1 MNIPSRPSK
10 GSPPRRAALHE
21 RSDSHTNER
30 TSPTLRVIGDPQ
42 AQIHASSPFPTK
54 PSQILSPKGYNGQGS
69 TFGAG
74 IGASNSGQQYSV
86 TENDDEDP
94 LDTAMSYP
102 QRQSRSAGTKDAFDI
117 PTLGTTPRPDTSTS
131 PFRMDEGTEHNTSRL
146 SDDIVLLPSVSPGFQ
161 SSELYGIAHQRDAL
175 RQPASK
181 DSDGSLSSS
190 NSTGTVIVK
199 RNRDGMKH
207 AFYSAFPNTARPGSS
222 KSDLALSTPQK
233 AVTSDAQGRDAPVS
247 PISPSSPVS
256 SGYAMPQEGRI
267 SSVPLYANLH
277 ASSRNSVNLQY
288 PVIRPPSASA
298 SWYVQF
304 CNCCFFW
311 SSYWFARLYSH
322 EHEVELGPRH
332 PTNVCQVKYM
342 FWVNLSSIG
351 IECEGLWGLQ
361 NMIMWHIKLAQH
373 VV

>member
-1 MNIPSRPSK
+1 MNIPPRPSK

-30 TSPTLRVIGDPQ
+30 ASPTLRVIGDPQ

-69 TFGAG
+69 TFGPG
-74 IGASNSGQQYSV
+74 VGASNSGQQYSV
-86 TENDDEDP
+86 TEHDYEDP
-94 LDTAMSYP
+94 LDTATSHP
-102 QRQSRSAGTKDAFDI
+102 QQQSGIAGTKDAFA
-117 PTLGTTPRPDTSTS
+117 PTYGTTPRYDTSIS
-131 PFRMDEGTEHNTSRL
+131 FLKMDEGTEDKTSRL
-146 SDDIVLLPSVSPGFQ
+146 SDDIVQLPSVSPGFQ
-161 SSELYGIAHQRDAL
+161 SSELYGIAEQRDAL

-207 AFYSAFPNTARPGSS
+207 ASYSAFPNTARPGSS
-222 KSDLALSTPQK
+222 KSDLSLSTPQK
-233 AVTSDAQGRDAPVS
+233 ALTSNAQRGDAPVS

-256 SGYAMPQEGRI
+256 PGNAMPREGRI

-277 ASSRNSVNLQY
+277 PSSQNSVNLQY

-304 CNCCFFW
+304 CGCFFFGW
-311 SSYWFARLYSH
+311 PS
-322 EHEVELGPRH
+322 
-332 PTNVCQVKYM
+332 
-342 FWVNLSSIG
+342 
-351 IECEGLWGLQ
+351 
-361 NMIMWHIKLAQH
+361 H
-373 VV
+373 VVCKNLFP